1 MKRKIL
7 FVINPISGGKAKYNF
22 PEKIDKYLD
31 KTKFEYECV
40 FTEYHGHGSVL
51 AAEAIKNGA
60 DILVAVGGDGTIN
73 EVASEVDG
81 TDKLMGIIPFGSGN
95 GLARSLGI
103 PVGDVQAIR
112 RINNFHVSKID
123 IGTFN
128 GKKFF
133 NMAGVGFDAQISSRF
148 ADNIKRGLINY
159 IKIVFS
165 EVSNYDCQDYH
176 LTIDGKDYEFKA
188 FMISIANSSQ
198 YGNNAHISPFASL
211 EDGLLDICIVKPFP
225 LYIFPALALRMFRK
239 NSHKSNYL
247 EIIQGRKIVITRS
260 HEAAVHLDGDPFSM
274 GTILNIGVNTH
285 SLNILN

>member
-7 FVINPISGGKAKYNF
+7 FVINPISGGRAKYNF

-123 IGTFN
+123 TGTFN

-148 ADNIKRGLINY
+148 AENIKRGLINY

-176 LTIDGKDYEFKA
+176 LNIDGKDYEFKA

-247 EIIQGRKIVITRS
+247 EIIQGRKIIITRS

>member
-7 FVINPISGGKAKYNF
+7 FVINPISGGRAKYNF

-40 FTEYHGHGSVL
+40 FTENHGHGSVL

-123 IGTFN
+123 TGTFN

-148 ADNIKRGLINY
+148 AENIKRGLINY

-176 LTIDGKDYEFKA
+176 LTIDGKEYEFKA

>member
-7 FVINPISGGKAKYNF
+7 FVINPISGGRAKYNF

-81 TDKLMGIIPFGSGN
+81 TDNLMGIIPFGSGN

-123 IGTFN
+123 TGTFN

-148 ADNIKRGLINY
+148 AENIKRGLINY

-176 LTIDGKDYEFKA
+176 LTIDGKEYEFKA

-274 GTILNIGVNTH
+274 GTILNIGVNKH

>member
-31 KTKFEYECV
+31 KSKFDYKCV
-40 FTEYHGHGSVL
+40 FTEYHGHGSIL

-73 EVASEVDG
+73 EVATEVDG

-112 RINNFHVSKID
+112 RINNLRIIKID
-123 IGTFN
+123 SGTFN

-148 ADNIKRGLINY
+148 AENIKRGLISY
-159 IKIVFS
+159 VKIVFS
-165 EVSNYDCQDYH
+165 EVSNYHSQYYH
-176 LTIDGKDYEFKA
+176 LIIDGKEYEFKA

-211 EDGLLDICIVKPFP
+211 EDGMLDVCIVKPFP
-225 LYIFPALALRMFRK
+225 LYMFPALVLRMFRK

-247 EIIQGRKIVITRS
+247 EIIQGRKIIITRTQ
-260 HEAAVHLDGDPFSM
+260 EAAVHLDGDPFYM
-274 GTILNIGVNTH
+274 GTVLSIGVNPN

>member
-7 FVINPISGGKAKYNF
+7 FVINPISGGRAKYNF

-123 IGTFN
+123 TGTFN

-148 ADNIKRGLINY
+148 AENIKRGLINY

-176 LTIDGKDYEFKA
+176 LTIDGKEYEFKA

-247 EIIQGRKIVITRS
+247 EIIQGRKIIITRS